1 MKALVVGTLLLCAC
15 ASAKEDKTPARPAKE
30 IVTGAGRIRGGG
42 IRMDVTVGTAFAQKP
57 ARAAGATVKQGTVT
71 P

>member
-1 MKALVVGTLLLCAC
+1 MKALVVGALLLIAC
-15 ASAKEDKTPARPAKE
+15 ASAKEDAAPARPAKE

-42 IRMDVTVGTAFAQKP
+42 VRMDVTIGNAFSQKAAKG
-57 ARAAGATVKQGTVT
+57 ARAVIEQGTVT

>member
-1 MKALVVGTLLLCAC
+1 MKALVVGALLSCAC
-15 ASAKEDKTPARPAKE
+15 AAAKDDKTPARPAKE

-42 IRMDVTVGTAFAQKP
+42 VRMDVTVGTAFTQTP
-57 ARAAGATVKQGTVT
+57 ARGASTAVKQGTVT

>member
-1 MKALVVGTLLLCAC
+1 MNRLVVGVLLLTAC
-15 ASAKEDKTPARPAKE
+15 ASAKDDKPAARPAKE

-42 IRMDVTVGTAFAQKP
+42 VRMDVTVGAAFAQKP
-57 ARAAGATVKQGTVT
+57 AVGANIAVKQGTVT

>member
-1 MKALVVGTLLLCAC
+1 MKRLVVGALLLCAC
-15 ASAKEDKTPARPAKE
+15 ASAKDDKPPARPAKE

-42 IRMDVTVGTAFAQKP
+42 VRMDVTVGAALGQKP
-57 ARAAGATVKQGTVT
+57 ARGAGIAVKQGTVT

>member
-1 MKALVVGTLLLCAC
+1 MKALVVGTILLCAC
-15 ASAKEDKTPARPAKE
+15 ASGREDKKPRPAHE

-42 IRMDVTVGTAFAQKP
+42 VRMDVTVGNAFAQTP
-57 ARAAGATVKQGTVT
+57 ARGGTNVIKQGTVT

>member
-1 MKALVVGTLLLCAC
+1 MKALVVGTILLCAC
-15 ASAKEDKTPARPAKE
+15 ASGREDKQPARPAHE

-42 IRMDVTVGTAFAQKP
+42 VRMDVTVGNAFAQTP
-57 ARAAGATVKQGTVT
+57 ARRGNTVIKQGTVT

>member
-1 MKALVVGTLLLCAC
+1 MRALVVGAILLCAC
-15 ASAKEDKTPARPAKE
+15 ASGSEDKKPARPAHE

-42 IRMDVTVGTAFAQKP
+42 IRMDVTIGNAFVQRP
-57 ARAAGATVKQGTVT
+57 ARGGNNVVKQGTVT

>member
-1 MKALVVGTLLLCAC
+1 MMRLVVGAVLLCAC
-15 ASAKEDKTPARPAKE
+15 ASAKDDKPAARPARE

-42 IRMDVTVGTAFAQKP
+42 IRMDVTVGTAFAQQP
-57 ARAAGATVKQGTVT
+57 ARGAGAALKQGTVT